1 MACSGL
7 AVLVF
12 VGIWGIFTGNVPPG
26 RAAKRPDDSTTAD
39 PAHQEDSQDPP
50 NADPCS
56 PPPPV
61 TAVDEESEE
70 AGSQDPLGAEPRS
83 PQAPATPGDQP
94 AREGTTQDPPIA
106 EPSPPAP
113 ASERPSSPSQ
123 TAGRSLPSEDF
134 YRRFY
139 GINGFRPDPNRKL
152 SPLERGILPPG
163 TVMFPT
169 VGSPFAGTPND
180 PALWR
185 RPPIPGSIGFDPAH
199 RGPRPT
205 TSQQPSAGESSAS
218 GSGLLSSLD

>member
-12 VGIWGIFTGNVPPG
+12 VGIWGILTGNVPSG
-26 RAAKRPDDSTTAD
+26 RAAKRPDDSTTVD
-39 PAHQEDSQDPP
+39 PAHQEDSQDSPT
-50 NADPCS
+50 ADPCS

-70 AGSQDPLGAEPRS
+70 AGSQNPPGAEPRS
-83 PQAPATPGDQP
+83 PPAPATAGDQE
-94 AREGTTQDPPIA
+94 AEEGTTQHPSTT
-106 EPSPPAP
+106 EPSPPAQ
-113 ASERPSSPSQ
+113 ATEGPSSPSQ
-123 TAGRSLPSEDF
+123 TAGRTLPSEEF

-139 GINGFRPDPNRKL
+139 GVNGFRPNPNRTL

-163 TVMFPT
+163 TVTFPT
-169 VGSPFAGTPND
+169 VGSRFAGTAMD

-185 RPPIPGSIGFDPAH
+185 RPPVPGSIGFDPAH